1 MAGLAMGKL
10 WLRASRRF
18 SRAARVGRTA
28 DDGLALIEF
37 ALIFPIMIVMFIGMV
52 EFGEAFSI
60 NRKVE
65 NVASTVADLVSQ
77 QAAVTDADLT
87 DIVRVGNQLML
98 PYGAAPLRVRIIS
111 VVADATNQAR
121 TVAWSFGP
129 GAPADGSAYTAL
141 PRAGLTEAN
150 SSLIVVEA
158 EYDFSPTL
166 RHFLGNFEINGA
178 AYFRPRLTRVVTK
191 SD

>member
-1 MAGLAMGKL
+1 METLMGT
-10 WLRASRRF
+10 RGRRF
-18 SRAARVGRTA
+18 ARVVRNAGPA
-28 DDGLALIEF
+28 EDGLALIEF
-37 ALIFPIMIVMFIGMV
+37 ALVLPIMIVMFVGMV

-77 QAAVTDADLT
+77 QAAVSDADLA

-98 PYGAAPLRVRIIS
+98 PYRSAPLRVRIIS
-111 VVADATNQAR
+111 VVADATNQAK
-121 TVAWSFGP
+121 TVAWSYGP
-129 GAPADGSAYTAL
+129 GAPASGSAYTAL
-141 PRAGLTEAN
+141 PRSGLTEAN
-150 SSLIVVEA
+150 SSLIVVES

-166 RHFLGNFEINGA
+166 RNFLGNFEINGA
-178 AYFRPRLTRVVTK
+178 AYFRPRLTRTVTK